1 MPKPTSL
8 LKENRRDQERNGRC
22 ALDKQTFAR
31 NAYIDHQ
38 YIQGRYCFE
47 TRNLTLNDIERLLF
61 PRDVRLSQDQ
71 LNCMLSSSLFLL
83 VSLALNSPSF
93 FQKKFSVLFR
103 DKGFLS
109 TEKKKKVSLKLG
121 LFSQI

>member
-1 MPKPTSL
+1 MPKPTGL

-47 TRNLTLNDIERLLF
+47 TRNLTLTLF
-61 PRDVRLSQDQ
+61 PRDVRLIVSRSIE
-71 LNCMLSSSLFLL
+71 LHVIFIL
-83 VSLALNSPSF
+83 VLIGF
-93 FQKKFSVLFR
+93 F
-103 DKGFLS
+103 S
-109 TEKKKKVSLKLG
+109 T
-121 LFSQI
+121 

>member
-61 PRDVRLSQDQ
+61 PRDVRLIVSRSIE
-71 LNCMLSSSLFLL
+71 LHVIFILVLIGFFSTLFT
-83 VSLALNSPSF
+83 F
-93 FQKKFSVLFR
+93 
-103 DKGFLS
+103 
-109 TEKKKKVSLKLG
+109 
-121 LFSQI
+121 LFSEKILCTLQRQRFLID